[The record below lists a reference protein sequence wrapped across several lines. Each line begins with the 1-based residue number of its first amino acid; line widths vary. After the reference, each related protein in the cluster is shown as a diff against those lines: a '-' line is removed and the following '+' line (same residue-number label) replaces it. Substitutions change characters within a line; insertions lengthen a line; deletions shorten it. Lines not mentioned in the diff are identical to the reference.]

1 MNFGLDMPP
10 ARVRNPKKKSLVHM
24 LWFWMCL
31 GPAILD
37 LGAESWRFSANEVK
51 RIDRENESR
60 TVLSGDAYAES
71 DTMRISAHQLELSGK
86 DYEYISGSDK
96 IAFIDTERRVS
107 VNSERLE
114 YNRITEVIGFRE
126 RVVLVDEENDVVI
139 HCESLDF
146 RQEEN
151 LMIMQILVRLIKG
164 DTVCR
169 GEFAT
174 LWVEEDVLEVSGHPA
189 IWREGDV
196 YRADRILINLETD
209 EIELIGAVEGTLIVT
224 EDEEE

>member
-1 MNFGLDMPP
+1 MPP
-10 ARVRNPKKKSLVHM
+10 VRVRNLKKKSLVRV

-31 GPAILD
+31 SPAMLG
-37 LGAESWRFSANEVK
+37 LGAESWRFSADEVK

-60 TVLSGDAYAES
+60 TVLSGNAYAES
-71 DTMRISAHQLELSGK
+71 DTMRIGARELELSGK

-96 IAFIDTERRVS
+96 ISFTDTERQVR

-114 YNRITEVIGFRE
+114 YNRITKIIGFRE
-126 RVVLVDEENDVVI
+126 RVVLVDEENGVI
-139 HCESLDF
+139 VHCESLDF
-146 RQEEN
+146 RQEED

-174 LWVEEDVLEVSGHPA
+174 LWFEEDILEVSGHPA
-189 IWREGDV
+189 VWREDDV

-224 EDEEE
+224 EDERK

>member
-1 MNFGLDMPP
+1 MKFGLDIPP

-24 LWFWMCL
+24 FWFWMCVS
-31 GPAILD
+31 PAISG

-60 TVLSGDAYAES
+60 TILRGNAYAES
-71 DTMRISAHQLELSGK
+71 DTMQISARQLVLSGK

-96 IAFIDTERRVS
+96 IFFIDTERKVR
-107 VNSERLE
+107 VNSEHLE
-114 YNRITEVIGFRE
+114 YNRVTEVIGFRE
-126 RVVLVDEENDVVI
+126 KVVLVDEENDVVI

-151 LMIMQILVRLIKG
+151 LMIMQILIRLIKG

-174 LWVEEDVLEVSGHPA
+174 LWIEEDFLEVSGHPT
-189 IWREGDV
+189 IWRGDDV

-209 EIELIGAVEGTLIVT
+209 EIELIGAVEGNLIVT
-224 EDEEE
+224 EDEKQ